1 MANNP
6 PPPSVETRRRPTPAI
21 ILMLGGTAETWNA
34 MDMEEESQFLNQ
46 TATITRVE
54 TMLRAYHPSNTGTPN
69 GESGTSNFRGR
80 IEARS
85 HVVGVLMMPPPFL
98 LTRL

>member
-1 MANNP
+1 M
-6 PPPSVETRRRPTPAI
+6 
-21 ILMLGGTAETWNA
+21 ILTLRGTAETWNA

-69 GESGTSNFRGR
+69 GESGTSNICEA

-85 HVVGVLMMPPPFL
+85 HVVGVPVMSPPFL
-98 LTRL
+98 LTRP